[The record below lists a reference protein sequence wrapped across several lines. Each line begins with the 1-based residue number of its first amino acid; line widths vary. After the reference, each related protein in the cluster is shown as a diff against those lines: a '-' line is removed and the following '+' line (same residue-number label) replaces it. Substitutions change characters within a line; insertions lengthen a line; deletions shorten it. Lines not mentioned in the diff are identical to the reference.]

1 MKDHWKLKLLIEK
14 KRRLKKLKDKMK
26 GGKK

>member
-1 MKDHWKLKLLIEK
+1 MKEHWKLKLLREK
-14 KRRLKKLKDKMK
+14 KLRLKKLKDKMK